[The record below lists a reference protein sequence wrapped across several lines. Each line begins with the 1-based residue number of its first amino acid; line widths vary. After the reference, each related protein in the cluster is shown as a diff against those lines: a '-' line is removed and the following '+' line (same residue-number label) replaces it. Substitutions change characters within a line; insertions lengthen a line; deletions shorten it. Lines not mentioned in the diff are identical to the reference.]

1 VSLEIKKGK
10 PMEHLPDNRPA
21 PTQEKGSRNLL
32 WSLALLA
39 MLVVGLASGYLIGQA
54 QNRPIQVVVT
64 ATSEPSR
71 QAVAQTET
79 QPPTKPVATAATTGN
94 ENTPPTPTIMD
105 FVLSDARHFQGS
117 DDAPIT
123 MIEFS
128 DFK

>member
-1 VSLEIKKGK
+1 
-10 PMEHLPDNRPA
+10 MEHLPANRPA

-39 MLVVGLASGYLIGQA
+39 VLVVGLASGYLIGQA
-54 QNRPIQVVVT
+54 QNRPVQVVVT
-64 ATSEPSR
+64 ATPGPTQ
-71 QAVAQTET
+71 QAVAQSET
-79 QPPTKPVATAATTGN
+79 QSPTKPDPITSPADEVNA
-94 ENTPPTPTIMD
+94 PPTPTIME

-117 DDAPIT
+117 DEAPIT